1 MRPQALTDDKLTA
14 ALAQRPLHTAAELAD
29 RLNVSQPTISRG
41 LNRLA
46 GKVVRIGLG
55 RASRYSLAR
64 PINRLGTSWPLYRI
78 NGEGRP
84 EHLGDLFSIAGGHW
98 YLQSTEPRPAL
109 MQNEFRDGVYPDLPW
124 FLEDLRPQGFLG
136 RAFVQAHAE
145 ELDVPAEL
153 TAWNS
158 DHVLA
163 ALLRHGDNLSGDLVV
178 GDDALESALHELI
191 NPLCIDPS
199 ARSEEYP
206 RMAASALRGQ
216 SVGSSAGGEQPK
228 FTAQLREDDGT
239 FRAVIVKFSEPQS
252 TPSAIRWADLLQC
265 EHLAGTILSENGV
278 RAAQTHILDSEGR
291 RFLQSTR
298 FDRTPSLGRRG
309 YVSLRALDAAHIG
322 RARAPWPEMA
332 EILLSSG
339 WINEDTA
346 HELTVAGLFGD
357 LIGNNDM
364 HFGNVAFQLKDD
376 QPLALVPLF
385 DMLPMLYAPGSAGA
399 LVDRTFEPRP
409 PLPRYLSAWKFA
421 AQMASSFWQRV
432 ARNNWIS
439 QSFSEIARANGKTVD
454 TLRSRFG

>member
-1 MRPQALTDDKLTA
+1 VRPQTLTDEKLTA
-14 ALAQRPLHTAAELAD
+14 ALSQGALHTAAELAD
-29 RLNVSQPTISRG
+29 RLDVSQPTISRG

-64 PINRLGTSWPLYRI
+64 PINRLGSRWPLYRI
-78 NGEGRP
+78 NAEGRP
-84 EHLGDLFSIAGGHW
+84 EHLGDLFSIMAGHW
-98 YLQSTEPRPAL
+98 YLHSPEPRQAL
-109 MQNEFRDGVYPDLPW
+109 MQNEFREGVYPDLPW
-124 FLEDLRPQGFLG
+124 FLEDLKPQGFLG

-163 ALLRHGDNLSGDLVV
+163 ALLRHGDNLPGDLVV
-178 GDDALESALHELI
+178 GDDALESALHELV
-191 NPLCIDPS
+191 NPLCIAPDERPDK
-199 ARSEEYP
+199 YP

-228 FTAQLREDDGT
+228 FTVQLREEDGT
-239 FRAVIVKFSEPQS
+239 FRAAIVKFSEPQN

-265 EHLAGTILSENGV
+265 EHLAGTVLSENGV
-278 RAAQTHILDSEGR
+278 RAAQTHVLDSEGR

-322 RARAPWPEMA
+322 KARAPWPEMA
-332 EILLSSG
+332 EILLGSG
-339 WINEDTA
+339 WIDADTA

-364 HFGNVAFQLKDD
+364 HFGNVAFELTDN
-376 QPLALVPLF
+376 QPLGLVPFF
-385 DMLPMLYAPGSAGA
+385 DMLPMLYAPGNTGA
-399 LVDRTFEPRP
+399 LVDRNFEPRP
-409 PLPRYLSAWKFA
+409 PLPRHMAAWRFA

-432 ARNNWIS
+432 ASDPWIS
-439 QSFSEIARANGKTVD
+439 PSFVEIARANGRTVD